1 MVLFNLHS
9 FTQVIQ
15 REGLQDKV
23 SAMEVCGKLLE
34 HVRLCTE
41 KKRSYLEQVDRDD
54 HNLSA
59 LNQSLRRARDRQISR
74 LLRELPGKLDHAAV
88 VAAEVGHFS
97 ADPLKLAAGGKANG
111 SRRMSLLNL
120 FSGIRRNINY
130 NRRSSASDIEDSR
143 GSNSSDE
150 IEMKSCDSYTEL
162 YSLFG

>member
-15 REGLQDKV
+15 REGLEDKV
-23 SAMEVCGKLLE
+23 SAMEVCGKLLD

-54 HNLSA
+54 HNLTA
-59 LNQSLRRARDRQISR
+59 LNQRLRRARDKEISR

-97 ADPLKLAAGGKANG
+97 ADPVKLAAGGKANG
-111 SRRMSLLNL
+111 SRRMSLLD
-120 FSGIRRNINY
+120 FISGIRRNTNY
-130 NRRSSASDIEDSR
+130 NRRASASDIEDSR
-143 GSNSSDE
+143 GSNSSN
-150 IEMKSCDSYTEL
+150 EMESCDSYTEL
-162 YSLFG
+162 YSLLG